1 MRRIIVP
8 TDLSESAARAFPHA
22 IELARREGA
31 SITLLYVVAD
41 ITVAPHG
48 APFAPPLHAPDLAD
62 EADHAKAELEKL
74 AGQFPDDVAVEV
86 AVQVA
91 PSVPRRIASF
101 AAEQDADWIAISTHG
116 RSGFRRM
123 VLGSVT
129 EAVLRHACTPV
140 ACFPPEDNHQH
151 H

>member
-8 TDLSESAARAFPHA
+8 TDLSESASRAYPHA

-31 SITLLYVVAD
+31 TVTLLYVVAD

-62 EADHAKAELEKL
+62 EAEHAKEELEKIKAAL
-74 AGQFPDDVAVEV
+74 PDDVTVDI

-91 PSVPRRIASF
+91 PSVPRRIASY
-101 AAEQDADWIAISTHG
+101 AAEVDADWIAISTHG

-129 EAVLRHACTPV
+129 EAVLRHASTPV
-140 ACFPPEDNHQH
+140 ACFPPDENKQH